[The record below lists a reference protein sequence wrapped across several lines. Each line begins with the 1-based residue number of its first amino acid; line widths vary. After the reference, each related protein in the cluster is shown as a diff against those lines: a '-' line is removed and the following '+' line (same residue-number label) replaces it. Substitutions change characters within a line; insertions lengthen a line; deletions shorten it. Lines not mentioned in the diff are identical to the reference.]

1 MEGWTRAEGKR
12 INWHYIY
19 MKGTSP
25 FLQATPQSHTLHAT
39 STHAS
44 EGKGGEFGEAERS
57 TGAEL
62 PGFLASGPELP
73 HAEGEVLETSVRA
86 KGK

>member
-1 MEGWTRAEGKR
+1 
-12 INWHYIY
+12 

-25 FLQATPQSHTLHAT
+25 FLQTNPKSHPNLHAT

-44 EGKGGEFGEAERS
+44 EGKVGEFGEAERS

-62 PGFLASGPELP
+62 PGSLASGPELP
-73 HAEGEVLETSVRA
+73 HVEGEVLETSVRA
-86 KGK
+86 KENSQ

>member
-1 MEGWTRAEGKR
+1 M
-12 INWHYIY
+12 
-19 MKGTSP
+19 
-25 FLQATPQSHTLHAT
+25 
-39 STHAS
+39 
-44 EGKGGEFGEAERS
+44 GEFGEAERS

-62 PGFLASGPELP
+62 PGSLASGPELP